1 MLLQPKKIKFKKI
14 QKGTYKKKE
23 FAVTTLKFGKF
34 GIKSME
40 YGYVTA
46 SQIESTRIAIN
57 RIIKRSGKIW
67 LRIFPN
73 KPITKK
79 PAEVRMGKGK
89 GSVDHWVSSIGAG
102 RIIFE
107 IGGIKPNL
115 AKSAL
120 TYACSKLPIKTVLIG
135 F

>member
-1 MLLQPKKIKFKKI
+1 MLLQPKKFKFKKL
-14 QKGTYKKKE
+14 QKGRFKKKE
-23 FAVTTLKFGKF
+23 FAVTSLKFGRF
-34 GIKSME
+34 GIKSLE
-40 YGYVTA
+40 YGYITA
-46 SQIESTRIAIN
+46 AQLESTRIAIN

-102 RIIFE
+102 RIVFE
-107 IGGIKPNL
+107 ISGIKPTL
-115 AKSAL
+115 ARSAL
-120 TYACSKLPIKTVLIG
+120 LYACSKLPIKTCLIG